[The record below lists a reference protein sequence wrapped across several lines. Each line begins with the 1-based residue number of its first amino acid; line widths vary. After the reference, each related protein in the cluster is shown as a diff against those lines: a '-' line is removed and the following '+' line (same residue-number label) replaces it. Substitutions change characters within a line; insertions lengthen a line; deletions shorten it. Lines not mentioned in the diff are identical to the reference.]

1 MTVLALTYKNRF
13 LEGISW
19 GLDASFLQ
27 LHLCKW
33 MVVERS
39 QGVQL
44 WADLDLSS
52 VVSLDNVEES
62 LLVPEKPGVKRV
74 VKASHQS
81 VDRMQ

>member
-1 MTVLALTYKNRF
+1 
-13 LEGISW
+13 
-19 GLDASFLQ
+19 
-27 LHLCKW
+27 

-52 VVSLDNVEES
+52 VVSLDNVEQS
-62 LLVPEKPGVKRV
+62 LPVPEKPGVKRV
-74 VKASHQS
+74 VKASQSS

>member
-1 MTVLALTYKNRF
+1 
-13 LEGISW
+13 
-19 GLDASFLQ
+19 
-27 LHLCKW
+27 

-52 VVSLDNVEES
+52 VVSLDNVEQS
-62 LLVPEKPGVKRV
+62 LPVPEKPGVKRV
-74 VKASHQS
+74 VKASQPS